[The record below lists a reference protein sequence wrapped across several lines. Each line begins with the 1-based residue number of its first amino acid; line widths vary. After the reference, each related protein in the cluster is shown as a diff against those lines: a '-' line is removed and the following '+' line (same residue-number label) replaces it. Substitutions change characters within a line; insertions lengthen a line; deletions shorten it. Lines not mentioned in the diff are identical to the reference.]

1 MECPL
6 GFTSQGHAQAWNT
19 SSLVNF
25 FLPLLLLSPSLH
37 LREKN
42 MCHMLPESLVL
53 TLSFLGRK
61 GKKIVARVVHSLV
74 PAPVRV
80 DSWGHAGS
88 SGFPRQEAKQL
99 RSFLF
104 FHLFPL
110 LPSWDEGQGITWS
123 PYLSSFFLA
132 FLSSFSVPPLSEQRV
147 GVYLCLSVQATVEKK
162 QSPF

>member
-1 MECPL
+1 MERPL

-88 SGFPRQEAKQL
+88 WGFPRQEAKQL
-99 RSFLF
+99 RSFHFSIYFLYF
-104 FHLFPL
+104 LPEMKGRELHGVLTS
-110 LPSWDEGQGITWS
+110 LPS
-123 PYLSSFFLA
+123 FLL
-132 FLSSFSVPPLSEQRV
+132 FCLLFQCLR
-147 GVYLCLSVQATVEKK
+147 CLSRGWVYIYVWVSRLQ
-162 QSPF
+162 